1 MSIIKKIITFRP
13 SFTLRILTGLV
24 SILILLSVCTFI
36 GLSDRTRLNVRAAQF
51 ESRAIEAGA
60 KVYYDQCA
68 RCHGANGEGVE
79 GLGPGLASEF
89 FVGRIELVRDEMQ
102 QQSIRVVVP
111 SERLKQIGWTGS
123 LRDYII
129 AVTESG
135 IPVKTSNVWDVNH
148 PTFGERYGGPL
159 RGDQIRDVASF
170 IVNYGLNPLPN
181 DQAILPPAPGEGQA
195 ARPTPVP
202 LTPEQEA
209 GKQVYLAQGCT
220 ACHAIRG
227 VGAQG
232 AIGPN
237 MNRIG
242 AVAAERIASDDY
254 KSKIQGQPPATTP
267 EEYIRQSILYPNAYI
282 VPQCPQ
288 GPCQANLMP
297 RNYAQVIPPQDL
309 DNLVAYLAS
318 LK

>member
-1 MSIIKKIITFRP
+1 
-13 SFTLRILTGLV
+13 
-24 SILILLSVCTFI
+24 
-36 GLSDRTRLNVRAAQF
+36 
-51 ESRAIEAGA
+51 
-60 KVYYDQCA
+60 
-68 RCHGANGEGVE
+68 
-79 GLGPGLASEF
+79 
-89 FVGRIELVRDEMQ
+89 
-102 QQSIRVVVP
+102 
-111 SERLKQIGWTGS
+111 
-123 LRDYII
+123 
-129 AVTESG
+129 
-135 IPVKTSNVWDVNH
+135 
-148 PTFGERYGGPL
+148 
-159 RGDQIRDVASF
+159 
-170 IVNYGLNPLPN
+170 
-181 DQAILPPAPGEGQA
+181 
-195 ARPTPVP
+195 VP

-209 GKQVYLAQGCT
+209 GKQVYLAQGCA

-237 MNRIG
+237 MNRMG

-318 LK
+318 L